1 MEKAK
6 RERVKSAKVTEI
18 IQVTISAGSG
28 TENDPNRFVIE
39 FWSKDGKLLAVS
51 DPYVTACGP
60 RTSAEPYW

>member
-6 RERVKSAKVTEI
+6 RERVKSVKATEM

-28 TENDPNRFVIE
+28 TENDPNRFVTE

-51 DPYVTACGP
+51 DPCTTACGHQ
-60 RTSAEPYW
+60 TSAEPCW

>member
-6 RERVKSAKVTEI
+6 CERVKSVKVIEM

-51 DPYVTACGP
+51 DSCATACGP